1 MNIESVKID
10 TLEIENVKRV
20 KAVKIEPTENGLT
33 VIGGKNNQGKTSIL
47 DAIAWG
53 LGGDKLKPSEPQRN
67 GSVVPPHLKF
77 TLSNGL
83 IVERSGK
90 NSTLKV
96 IDPNGNKSGQQL
108 LNSFVEQFALN
119 LPKFLDATAKEKA
132 NILLK
137 IIGVGDRLY
146 QLESEETAL
155 YNKRHAIG
163 QIADQKMKFA
173 KEMKFFEGVPAETI
187 SASELI
193 MQEQEILAKNA
204 ENQRLR
210 ENAKKLE
217 EQANEISERIQAD
230 NKLLTKVLAQL
241 ETARKSTAFLHDES
255 TAELEANIANVE
267 EINRK
272 VRANLERQKAEL
284 DAEEYQMQYESYT
297 KDIEAIRQE
306 RIAMLNNADLPL
318 PGLSVEDGELTYKG
332 FKWDNLSGSEQLKV
346 ATAVVR
352 KLNPKCGFV
361 LLDKLEQMD
370 LETLREFAEWLETE
384 DLQAIATRVS
394 TGGECS
400 VIIEDGY
407 VKNEELSPVITQKSW
422 TAGDF

>member
-1 MNIESVKID
+1 MSEIVKIN
-10 TLEIENVKRV
+10 TLELENIKRV
-20 KAVKIEPTENGLT
+20 KTVVLTPTKNGLT
-33 VIGGKNNQGKTSIL
+33 VIGGRNNQGKTSVI
-47 DAIAWG
+47 DAIAWV
-53 LGGDKLKPSEPQRN
+53 LGGDKFKPSTTQRE
-67 GSVVPPHLKF
+67 GSIIPPHLKV

-108 LNSFVEQFALN
+108 LNEFVEQFALN
-119 LPKFLDATAKEKA
+119 LPKFMDASAKTKA
-132 NILLK
+132 DILLK

-146 QLESEETAL
+146 QLENEETTL

-163 QIADQKMKFA
+163 QIADQKSKFV
-173 KEMKFFEGVPAETI
+173 KEMQFFEGVPNAPI

-193 MQEQEILAKNA
+193 MRQQEILAKNA

-210 ENAKKLE
+210 ANTKQLE
-217 EQANEISERIQAD
+217 SKANELQELINTKSKE
-230 NKLLTKVLAQL
+230 LTAILAQL
-241 ETARKSTAFLHDES
+241 EVARKSSAFLRDES
-255 TAELEANIANVE
+255 TAELEADIANID
-267 EINRK
+267 EINSK
-272 VRANLERQKAEL
+272 VRANLERQKAEIE
-284 DAEEYQMQYESYT
+284 AEEYRSQYNAYT
-297 KDIEAIRQE
+297 EDIEAVRKA
-306 RIAMLNNADLPL
+306 RLDLLNNADLPL
-318 PGLSVEDGELTYKG
+318 AGLSVENGELTYKG

>member
-1 MNIESVKID
+1 MSEIVKIN
-10 TLEIENVKRV
+10 TLELENIKRV
-20 KAVKIEPTENGLT
+20 KTVVLTPTKNGLT
-33 VIGGKNNQGKTSIL
+33 VIGGRNNQGKTSVI
-47 DAIAWG
+47 DAIAWV
-53 LGGDKLKPSEPQRN
+53 LGGDKFKPSTPQRE
-67 GSVVPPHLKF
+67 GSIIPPHLKV

-108 LNSFVEQFALN
+108 LNEFVEQFALN
-119 LPKFLDATAKEKA
+119 LPKFMDASAKTKA
-132 NILLK
+132 DILLK

-146 QLESEETAL
+146 QLENEETTL

-163 QIADQKMKFA
+163 QIADQKSKFV
-173 KEMKFFEGVPAETI
+173 KEMQFFEGVPNAPI

-193 MQEQEILAKNA
+193 MRQQEILAKNA

-210 ENAKKLE
+210 ANTKQLE
-217 EQANEISERIQAD
+217 SKANELQELINTKSKE
-230 NKLLTKVLAQL
+230 LTAILAQL
-241 ETARKSTAFLHDES
+241 EVARKSSAFLRDES
-255 TAELEANIANVE
+255 TAELEADIANID
-267 EINRK
+267 EINSK
-272 VRANLERQKAEL
+272 VRANLERQKAEIE
-284 DAEEYQMQYESYT
+284 AEEYRSQYNAYT
-297 KDIEAIRQE
+297 EDIEAVRKA
-306 RIAMLNNADLPL
+306 RLDLLNNADLPL
-318 PGLSVEDGELTYKG
+318 AGLSVENGELTYKG
-332 FKWDNLSGSEQLKV
+332 FKWDNLSGSKQLKV

>member
-1 MNIESVKID
+1 MSEIVKIN
-10 TLEIENVKRV
+10 TLELENIKRV
-20 KAVKIEPTENGLT
+20 KTVVLTPTKNGLT
-33 VIGGKNNQGKTSIL
+33 VIGGRNNQGKTSVI
-47 DAIAWG
+47 DAIAWV
-53 LGGDKLKPSEPQRN
+53 LGGDKFKPSTPQRE
-67 GSVVPPHLKF
+67 GSIIPPHLKV

-108 LNSFVEQFALN
+108 LNEFVEQFALN
-119 LPKFLDATAKEKA
+119 LPKFMDASAKTKA
-132 NILLK
+132 DILLK

-146 QLESEETAL
+146 QLENEETTL

-163 QIADQKMKFA
+163 QIADQKSKFV
-173 KEMKFFEGVPAETI
+173 KEMQFFEGVPNAPI

-193 MQEQEILAKNA
+193 MRQQEILAKNA

-210 ENAKKLE
+210 ANTKQLE
-217 EQANEISERIQAD
+217 SKANELQELINTKSKE
-230 NKLLTKVLAQL
+230 LTAILAQL
-241 ETARKSTAFLHDES
+241 EVARKSSAFLRDES
-255 TAELEANIANVE
+255 TAELEADIANID
-267 EINRK
+267 EINSK
-272 VRANLERQKAEL
+272 VRANLERQKAEIE
-284 DAEEYQMQYESYT
+284 AEEYRSQYNAYT
-297 KDIEAIRQE
+297 EDIEAVRKA
-306 RIAMLNNADLPL
+306 RLDLLNNADLPL
-318 PGLSVEDGELTYKG
+318 AGLSVENGELTYKG

>member
-1 MNIESVKID
+1 MSEIVKIN
-10 TLEIENVKRV
+10 TLELENIKRV
-20 KAVKIEPTENGLT
+20 KTVVLTPTKNGLT
-33 VIGGKNNQGKTSIL
+33 VIGGRNNQGKTSVI
-47 DAIAWG
+47 DAIAWV
-53 LGGDKLKPSEPQRN
+53 LGGDKFKPSTPQRE
-67 GSVVPPHLKF
+67 GSIIPPHLKV

-108 LNSFVEQFALN
+108 LNEFVEQFALN
-119 LPKFLDATAKEKA
+119 LPKFMDASAKTKA
-132 NILLK
+132 DILFK

-146 QLESEETAL
+146 QLENEETTL

-163 QIADQKMKFA
+163 QIADQKSKFV
-173 KEMKFFEGVPAETI
+173 KEMQFFEGVPNAPI

-193 MQEQEILAKNA
+193 MRQQEILAKNA

-210 ENAKKLE
+210 ANTKQLE
-217 EQANEISERIQAD
+217 SKANELQELINTKSKE
-230 NKLLTKVLAQL
+230 LTAILAQL
-241 ETARKSTAFLHDES
+241 EVARKSSAFLRDES
-255 TAELEANIANVE
+255 TAELEADIANID
-267 EINRK
+267 EINSK
-272 VRANLERQKAEL
+272 VRANLERQKAEIE
-284 DAEEYQMQYESYT
+284 AEEYRSQYNAYT
-297 KDIEAIRQE
+297 EDIEAVRKA
-306 RIAMLNNADLPL
+306 RLDLLNNADLPL
-318 PGLSVEDGELTYKG
+318 AGLSVENGELTYKG

>member
-1 MNIESVKID
+1 MSEIVKIN
-10 TLEIENVKRV
+10 TLELENIKRV
-20 KAVKIEPTENGLT
+20 KTVVLTPTKNGLT
-33 VIGGKNNQGKTSIL
+33 VIGGRNNQGKTSVI
-47 DAIAWG
+47 DAIAWV
-53 LGGDKLKPSEPQRN
+53 LGGDKFKPSTPQRE
-67 GSVVPPHLKF
+67 GSIIPPHLKV

-108 LNSFVEQFALN
+108 LNEFVEQFALN
-119 LPKFLDATAKEKA
+119 LPKFMDASAKTKA
-132 NILLK
+132 DILLK

-146 QLESEETAL
+146 QLENEETTL

-163 QIADQKMKFA
+163 QIADQKSKFV
-173 KEMKFFEGVPAETI
+173 KEMQFFEGVPNAPI

-193 MQEQEILAKNA
+193 MRQQEILAKNA

-210 ENAKKLE
+210 ANTKQLE
-217 EQANEISERIQAD
+217 SKANELQELINTKSKE
-230 NKLLTKVLAQL
+230 LTAILAQL
-241 ETARKSTAFLHDES
+241 EIARKSSAFLRDES
-255 TAELEANIANVE
+255 TAELEADIANID
-267 EINRK
+267 EINSK
-272 VRANLERQKAEL
+272 VRANLERQKAEIE
-284 DAEEYQMQYESYT
+284 AEEYRSQYNAYT
-297 KDIEAIRQE
+297 EDIEAVRKA
-306 RIAMLNNADLPL
+306 RLDLLNNADLPL
-318 PGLSVEDGELTYKG
+318 AGLSVENGELTYKG